1 MLKKNKI
8 TNLLFKRRKKILFNC
23 THRGTKELDILLGNF
38 VSKHIDLLKSKELNY
53 LEIILS
59 FNDIDLYK
67 ILINKK
73 KIDKKMNKLFVKKI
87 IKFNQKFNNYI

>member
-1 MLKKNKI
+1 MLKKNNI
-8 TNLLFKRRKKILFNC
+8 TNLLLRRKKILFKC

-38 VSKHIDLLKSKELNY
+38 VSNHINLLKPKELDY
-53 LEIILS
+53 LEVILG

-67 ILINKK
+67 ILTNKK
-73 KIDKKMNKLFVKKI
+73 EIDKKMNKLFLKKI

>member
-1 MLKKNKI
+1 MLEKNKI
-8 TNLLFKRRKKILFNC
+8 NNLSLRKKKILFKC

-38 VSKHIDLLKSKELNY
+38 VSKHIGLLKSKELNY

-73 KIDKKMNKLFVKKI
+73 EIDKKMNKLFVKKI

>member
-8 TNLLFKRRKKILFNC
+8 NNLSLRRKKILFKC

-73 KIDKKMNKLFVKKI
+73 EIDKKMNKLFVKKI
-87 IKFNQKFNNYI
+87 IKFNQKFNNYT

>member
-1 MLKKNKI
+1 MLEKNKI
-8 TNLLFKRRKKILFNC
+8 NNLSLRKKKILFKC

-73 KIDKKMNKLFVKKI
+73 EIDKKMNKLFVKKI

>member
-8 TNLLFKRRKKILFNC
+8 NNLSLRRKKILFKC

-38 VSKHIDLLKSKELNY
+38 VSQHIDLLKSKELNY

-73 KIDKKMNKLFVKKI
+73 EIDKKMNKLFVKKI

>member
-8 TNLLFKRRKKILFNC
+8 NNLSLRRKKILFKC

-59 FNDIDLYK
+59 FNDIDLYQ
-67 ILINKK
+67 ILTNKK
-73 KIDKKMNKLFVKKI
+73 EIDKKMNKLFVKKI

>member
-8 TNLLFKRRKKILFNC
+8 NNLSLRRKKILFKC